1 MSDTPKLSA
10 LALSF
15 VGVLS
20 WRDPKSNRQVLVACI
35 DSLLMTIE
43 VTPRA
48 TAGACRCHGFS
59 QFHLTKITRD
69 FAKLRAMHGPTE
81 YDLQAAAT
89 PAGNE
94 GDIDCELRFSAMF
107 SGCCRQA

>member
-1 MSDTPKLSA
+1 
-10 LALSF
+10 
-15 VGVLS
+15 
-20 WRDPKSNRQVLVACI
+20 
-35 DSLLMTIE
+35 MTIE

-59 QFHLTKITRD
+59 QFRLTVITRD

-89 PAGNE
+89 LAGNE
-94 GDIDCELRFSAMF
+94 GDIDCELRILRDVFRLLPSSVTVQDDRAI
-107 SGCCRQA
+107 SCW